1 MSIVGLKKAENGSIV
16 GTVRAVVS
24 DPMFWPASI
33 IVAVA
38 GAAAA
43 VSFVIAPNLQG
54 VLGAA
59 LAIITILIA
68 FFDWRSFI
76 IPNWLNAAGF
86 FLGLV
91 HTAIFAPGAI
101 IWAVEAAMVRALVAA
116 SVFLALRVL
125 YAALRGRQGLGLG
138 DVKLAAVAAVW
149 LGWSLL
155 PIAIELAAVTA
166 LCTYVLRHLFSG
178 RRILA
183 QSRVPFGFF
192 FAPAIWI
199 SWIFQNAIFI
209 KLLGG

>member
-1 MSIVGLKKAENGSIV
+1 MNIVGVKKARNGSIV
-16 GTVRAVVS
+16 GAARVVVS
-24 DPMFWPASI
+24 GPMFWPASI
-33 IVAVA
+33 VVAVA
-38 GAAAA
+38 GAAVAA
-43 VSFVIAPNLQG
+43 SFVIAPNLQG

-76 IPNWLNAAGF
+76 IPNWLNAAGLC
-86 FLGLV
+86 LGLV
-91 HTAIFAPGAI
+91 HAAIFAPGTI
-101 IWAVEAAMVRALVAA
+101 IWAVATAIVRALVTV
-116 SVFLALRVL
+116 SVFVALRVL

-149 LGWSLL
+149 LDWSLL

-166 LCTYVLRHLFSG
+166 LCGYALRHLFSG
-178 RRILA
+178 RRMLA

-192 FAPAIWI
+192 FAPAIWVC
-199 SWIFQNAIFI
+199 WICQNAIVI